1 MVKIICITGFIVGL
15 VASALRYTVEYF
27 GVKDAIEQ
35 EKIEMGEKN
44 NG

>member
-15 VASALRYTVEYF
+15 LASALQYTVEYF
-27 GVKDAIEQ
+27 GVKDAVEQ
-35 EKIEMGEKN
+35 EKTNIGEN